1 MHEGD
6 RGKEV
11 TELKKEATLCEEPH
25 GEVELAQKKMTK
37 MTKSNSNVHAS
48 TVHIRTNLLR
58 EVINKLSVDET
69 GNAVTDNFLAS
80 RSEVV
85 RER

>member
-1 MHEGD
+1 
-6 RGKEV
+6 
-11 TELKKEATLCEEPH
+11 
-25 GEVELAQKKMTK
+25 

-69 GNAVTDNFLAS
+69 RNAVTDNFLAS
-80 RSEVV
+80 RRGVVGERQNFLLGYERGEEVGI
-85 RER
+85 EE